1 MSLPET
7 NVDLIISKA
16 KEIIQQ
22 AQAALDSGREMINST
37 GLNTA
42 VDVPKMNRLLSFE
55 QKKMLQKMIDSDN
68 EDIQKEVDSEKSR
81 LQINSKYSGN
91 VSRKNRKII

>member
-1 MSLPET
+1 MSLPEK

-16 KEIIQQ
+16 KEIMQQ

-37 GLNTA
+37 GLNVA

-68 EDIQKEVDSEKSR
+68 EEIQKEVDLEKGR
-81 LQINSKYSGN
+81 LQLNSKYSGN
-91 VSRKNRKII
+91 VSKKNRKII

>member
-16 KEIIQQ
+16 KEIMQQ

-42 VDVPKMNRLLSFE
+42 VDIPKMNNLLSFE
-55 QKKMLQKMIDSDN
+55 QKKMLQKMIDLDN
-68 EDIQKEVDSEKSR
+68 EDIQKEVDLEKGR
-81 LQINSKYSGN
+81 LQLNSKYSGN
-91 VSRKNRKII
+91 VSKKNRKII

>member
-16 KEIIQQ
+16 KEIMQQ

-42 VDVPKMNRLLSFE
+42 VDVPKMNSLLSFE
-55 QKKMLQKMIDSDN
+55 QKKMLQKMIESDN
-68 EDIQKEVDSEKSR
+68 EEIQKEVDLEKGR
-81 LQINSKYSGN
+81 LQLNSKYSGN
-91 VSRKNRKII
+91 VSKKNRKII